1 MVPAAREREKER
13 GSEGGQQASSGAG
26 RWQLDAMATA
36 LGVINFYYY
45 DTD

>member
-1 MVPAAREREKER
+1 MPAEKRREGEK
-13 GSEGGQQASSGAG
+13 QASSGAG
-26 RWQLDAMATA
+26 RWQLDAIATA